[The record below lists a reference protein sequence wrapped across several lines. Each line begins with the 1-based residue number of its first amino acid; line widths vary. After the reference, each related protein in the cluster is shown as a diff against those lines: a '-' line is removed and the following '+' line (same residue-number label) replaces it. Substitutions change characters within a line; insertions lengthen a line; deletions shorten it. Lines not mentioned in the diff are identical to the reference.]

1 VALTGRWGAGYT
13 VEMSGQRSTSSAS
26 TPEETFRSLCRSSP
40 WRWETLRFTITWRA
54 PSDQGLDTAPPLRAW
69 LRRPAALRVEAADGT
84 LLHSTTGNER
94 SRDALY
100 VSATRKSWLVA
111 PRLVTPV
118 YDGAGLVRR
127 RPEAAYGE
135 AVFGDPRWSSMLD
148 PVELA
153 GNAPVSM
160 APGAN
165 RVEVQDIAEE
175 AFAGRPVLAATVT
188 PNASYEPAAPG
199 RPLIGEGR
207 TRVLVDVGT
216 AVCVSTTALDG
227 AARGA
232 GHDLAILG
240 VDEYLTDDYFR
251 AAPPELSDVSR
262 HVPWIVG

>member
-1 VALTGRWGAGYT
+1 MEGA
-13 VEMSGQRSTSSAS
+13 A
-26 TPEETFRSLCRSSP
+26 PAA
-40 WRWETLRFTITWRA
+40 TL
-54 PSDQGLDTAPPLRAW
+54 DPPLQRRVAVLDPAVDEEPRALAW
-69 LRRPAALRVEAADGT
+69 QDSEAVADLGDGRLVVAVPVLDFLVLFEVFEGLVYLRVEAADGT
-84 LLHSTTGNER
+84 LLHSTTGNET

-100 VSATRKSWLVA
+100 VSATRKSWLLA

-118 YDGAGLVRR
+118 YDDAGLVRR

-153 GNAPVSM
+153 GNAPVAM
-160 APGAN
+160 VYPGAN
-165 RVEVQDIAEE
+165 RVEVADVAEE
-175 AFAGRPVLAATVT
+175 TFAGRPVLAATVS
-188 PNASYEPAAPG
+188 PNASYEPAAAG
-199 RPLIGEGR
+199 RPLVGEGR
-207 TRVLVDVGT
+207 TRVLLDVGT

-227 AARGA
+227 PARGA
-232 GHDLAILG
+232 GHELHILG